1 MKTAGLSFI
10 AACLLVSDNTDA
22 AVDAP
27 PEAPSKQQASLRM
40 LEVLR
45 TFQQAPRSVSR
56 KEVNEL
62 LFALCGSSLR
72 AESIREEL
80 PLLFPMEYLPQ
91 AVAAGCG
98 TLVLADGTVHA
109 GVIAEEGAFAPN
121 DEPGLTEQEN
131 SMAQEIAAPFDLLAG
146 PLPRWRQ

>member
-22 AVDAP
+22 AIDAP
-27 PEAPSKQQASLRM
+27 PETPSKQQASLRM

-56 KEVNEL
+56 KEVSEL
-62 LFALCGSSLR
+62 LFALCGSTMRNLR

-91 AVAAGCG
+91 AIAAGCG
-98 TLVLADGTVHA
+98 TLELADGTVHA
-109 GVIAEEGAFAPN
+109 GVIAEEGAFCAERRAWTDRARKQYGARN
-121 DEPGLTEQEN
+121 CRT
-131 SMAQEIAAPFDLLAG
+131 F
-146 PLPRWRQ
+146 